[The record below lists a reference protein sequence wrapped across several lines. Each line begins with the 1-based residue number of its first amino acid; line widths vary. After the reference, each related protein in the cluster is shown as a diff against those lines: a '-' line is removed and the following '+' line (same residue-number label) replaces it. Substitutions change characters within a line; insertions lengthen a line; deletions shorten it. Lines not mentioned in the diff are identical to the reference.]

1 MATPSATEPP
11 GAPVT
16 VAILAKAPVAGLA
29 KTRLIPQLGA
39 DGAARLARWMLAR
52 SVATALAARLGPV
65 TLWCA
70 PDCAHPAFAAYAADT
85 RLSLQPQPEGDL
97 GVRMFAAARAANTP
111 AGVLIIGSD
120 CPQLDAHSLRTAAFA
135 LAEHDASVIPAED
148 GGYVLIAL
156 RRAEPAVFSD
166 LPWSTAEVMARTR
179 ARFAALGWRVAE
191 AASHWDVDEPADV
204 ERLAALHPEVRAVVL
219 GQGAQS

>member
-39 DGAARLARWMLAR
+39 DSAARLARWMLAR

-97 GVRMFAAARAANTP
+97 GARMLAAARAARTP

-120 CPQLDAHSLRTAAFA
+120 CPQLDAHTLRTAACA

-166 LPWSTAEVMARTR
+166 LPWSTAELMARTR
-179 ARFAALGWRVAE
+179 ARFAALGWQVAE
-191 AASHWDVDEPADV
+191 AASHWDVDEPADF